1 MIHISQM
8 SDKRIKH
15 PLEVLS
21 VNQYLHQIEVI
32 SIDVEK
38 GKVGLSLKNIST

>member
-1 MIHISQM
+1 MIHISKM

-21 VNQYLHQIEVI
+21 VNQYLGEIEVI
-32 SIDVEK
+32 SIDREK
-38 GKVGLSLKNIST
+38 GKIGLSLKNSK